1 MSETETLQNS
11 QRSKKSKSVAAIL
24 AFFLGCYG
32 IHHFYLGSVKKGV
45 VYLCISLLYLT
56 VCLILTL
63 LLGFG
68 CLLIPLLPLWSLIEF
83 IIVLTTSDSNF
94 DAKYN

>member
-1 MSETETLQNS
+1 MSETETPRDS
-11 QRSKKSKSVAAIL
+11 QRDKKSKVVAAIF

-56 VCLILTL
+56 VCLILTFFLGLGCIL
-63 LLGFG
+63 L
-68 CLLIPLLPLWSLIEF
+68 PLLPLWSLIEF
-83 IIVLTTSDSNF
+83 IIGLTTSDSNF

>member
-1 MSETETLQNS
+1 MSETNTLQDS
-11 QRSKKSKSVAAIL
+11 QRSKKSKVVAAIL

-45 VYLCISLLYLT
+45 IYLCISLFYLAI
-56 VCLILTL
+56 CLILTFFVVGL
-63 LLGFG
+63 LL
-68 CLLIPLLPLWSLIEF
+68 LPILPLWSLIEF
-83 IIVLTTSDSNF
+83 IILLTTSDSNF